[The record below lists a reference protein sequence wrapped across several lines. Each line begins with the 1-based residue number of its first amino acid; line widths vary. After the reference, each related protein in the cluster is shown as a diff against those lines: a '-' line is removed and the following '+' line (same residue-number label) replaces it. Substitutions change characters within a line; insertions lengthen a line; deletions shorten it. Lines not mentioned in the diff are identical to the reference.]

1 MGGPFADSVAPTPPG
16 ASPARHARRRPTVS
30 RRRQLLAL
38 WAVWIASRLFIVAQV
53 GIWNSVDGPS
63 YQDVNFYE
71 ATSNHLA
78 DTRTMP
84 VEDSWQ
90 YPPLAA
96 FLFLVPRLSPDY
108 FLGFVVLMLLFDAAA
123 VAMLSSRSNGLT
135 LAGAWY
141 WVLLLTTLSSFPVLR
156 FDLVTAVTAV
166 AALLLAQRRPF
177 LSGLALG
184 AGVML
189 KLWPVVTVLS
199 EWNRRRL
206 VTMLGGFLVVAASS
220 LLAAAAFFGDQ
231 SGFLSNQAGRGLQV
245 ESVGATPWQL
255 HQLITGKVVVLA
267 QRNGTNEIDSIVAN
281 HVAAGLQ
288 VATLAAVVLVA
299 GWAVTRDR
307 LVRRH
312 GRTDL
317 RDIAVGR
324 DAAFAA
330 TLLAM
335 ITNGV
340 LSPQFLMWIVGVG
353 AVCVGTRGSQML
365 RPALIVA
372 AAVILT
378 FGLYQSPAILVLRN
392 TLLVVA
398 CADAAWTCFDALRRA
413 RPADRPRSP
422 NSVTGHPVVD

>member
-1 MGGPFADSVAPTPPG
+1 MRGPFADPVAPTPDG
-16 ASPARHARRRPTVS
+16 ALPVRHARRQATS
-30 RRRQLLAL
+30 RGRQLLAL
-38 WAVWIASRLFIVAQV
+38 WAVWLVSRLFIVAQV
-53 GIWNSVDGPS
+53 GIWDSVNGPG

-78 DTRTMP
+78 DTGTMP
-84 VEDSWQ
+84 VGDSWQ

-108 FLGFVVLMLLFDAAA
+108 FLGFVVLMLLCDAAA
-123 VAMLSSRSNGLT
+123 VVMLSSRSNGLS
-135 LAGAWY
+135 LVGAWY

-156 FDLVTAVTAV
+156 FDLLTAVTAV

-189 KLWPVVTVLS
+189 KLWPVVTVLG

-206 VTMLGGFLVVAASS
+206 VIMFGGFLVVAASS

-231 SGFLSNQAGRGLQV
+231 SGFLANQAGRGLQV

-255 HQLITGKVVVLA
+255 HEMITGNVVEPA
-267 QRNGTNEIDSIVAN
+267 QRNGTNEVDSDVADQ
-281 HVAAGLQ
+281 VAAGLQ

-299 GWAVTRDR
+299 GWAVARDR
-307 LVRRH
+307 LIRRH
-312 GRTDL
+312 GRADL
-317 RDIAVGR
+317 QDIAVGR

-335 ITNGV
+335 ITNGT

-353 AVCVGTRGSQML
+353 AVCIGTRRSQML

-372 AAVILT
+372 VAVILT
-378 FGLYQSPAILVLRN
+378 SGASPAVLVLRN

-398 CADAAWTCFDALRRA
+398 CADAAWKCVGALRGA
-413 RPADRPRSP
+413 RPTDRSRSP
-422 NSVTGHPVVD
+422 AAPHRAVVDS